1 MMIVKSP
8 RVTISNGN
16 AKTQGIALGHT
27 TAWPAQRLEWAR
39 LETIHF
45 RYKTCNTQIRAKD
58 LNHGSEV
65 YNNLQFY
72 ETYMSSGLPLTAPAM
87 RN

>member
-1 MMIVKSP
+1 MGGEK
-8 RVTISNGN
+8 NWGGN
-16 AKTQGIALGHT
+16 QPPGAARGHT
-27 TAWPAQRLEWAR
+27 TAWPAQRLEWGR

-45 RYKTCNTQIRAKD
+45 RYMTCNSQIRAKSQKY
-58 LNHGSEV
+58 GSEI
-65 YNNLQFY
+65 YNDLQFY